1 MAESECGE
9 GDSDYF
15 HRFQEGLA
23 GARTAV
29 GSWVGVLTG
38 TGTGYDWVT
47 HVPVTRVPVTKY
59 GKSWATGLLRV

>member
-15 HRFQEGLA
+15 HGFREGLA

-29 GSWVGVLTG
+29 GSRVGVLTG

-47 HVPVTRVPVTKY
+47 HVPMTQVPVTKY
-59 GKSWATGLLRV
+59 GKSWATGLL

>member
-15 HRFQEGLA
+15 HGFREGLA

-29 GSWVGVLTG
+29 GSWVGVPTG
-38 TGTGYDWVT
+38 TGMGYDW
-47 HVPVTRVPVTKY
+47 
-59 GKSWATGLLRV
+59 ATQYP